1 MGLASV
7 FKRVFTGRDIE
18 DPETGEIT
26 QVQNSSGQEI
36 PDPTPIAPPIGYKRQ
51 PSIFEQMRQ
60 MVLSD
65 RLAAEAS
72 AAGAETFEEADD
84 FDVGEDIDPR
94 SGWENDYDPPIRQV
108 LDDGAKAL
116 AERLNPSPAPAPAPE
131 PVPASAPVPGP
142 AGPAVTPTPT
152 PPVAK
157 SSA

>member
-7 FKRVFTGRDIE
+7 FNRIFTGRDIE

-36 PDPTPIAPPIGYKRQ
+36 PDPTPIAPPLGYKRQ

-65 RLAAEAS
+65 RLAAEAA

-84 FDVGEDIDPR
+84 FEVGDDVDPR

-108 LDDGAKAL
+108 VDDGAKAL
-116 AERLNPSPAPAPAPE
+116 AERLNNPAGTPPPPE
-131 PVPASAPVPGP
+131 PVPASPPVPGP
-142 AGPAVTPTPT
+142 AGPAVTPPPA

-157 SSA
+157 STT